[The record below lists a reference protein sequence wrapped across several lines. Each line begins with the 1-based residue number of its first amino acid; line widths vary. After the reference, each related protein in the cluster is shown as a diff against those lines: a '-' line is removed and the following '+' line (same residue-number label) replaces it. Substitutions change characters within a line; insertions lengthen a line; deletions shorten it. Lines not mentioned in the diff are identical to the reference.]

1 MKSMSDDGEAQ
12 GTKWRRAGGRY
23 GGTGFVG
30 GIALMACGEI
40 INLISWRSRLLRS
53 PLTAR
58 VTKPTKTGSPG
69 GGGGGG
75 GTTDQSHAIAVVA
88 ASPSCFHA
96 AANSTY

>member
-1 MKSMSDDGEAQ
+1 MSGDGEAQ
-12 GTKWRRAGGRY
+12 GTKWRRAGGRD

-40 INLISWRSRLLRS
+40 INFISWRSRLLRS

-58 VTKPTKTGSPG
+58 VTKPTKTGTPG
-69 GGGGGG
+69 DGG
-75 GTTDQSHAIAVVA
+75 GTTDQSHAIA

-96 AANSTY
+96 AAQLTDDEAE

>member
-1 MKSMSDDGEAQ
+1 MSGDGEAQ
-12 GTKWRRAGGRY
+12 GTKWRPSGQH

-58 VTKPTKTGSPG
+58 VTKPTKTGTPG
-69 GGGGGG
+69 GDGG
-75 GTTDQSHAIAVVA
+75 GTIDQSHAIAVVA

-96 AANSTY
+96 DANSTY